1 MNVLLKSMRNQGFM
15 LFIFLPESDQTKKMD
30 QDVKRTSFPRV
41 SSIFS
46 QREKCQRNKFSL
58 KCILRMWQKDIR
70 KIVPLNSDP
79 QKWPFSIMTVLK
91 LNGEFNDQPHD
102 GRRDHWHR
110 CCLPQQY
117 PPMEI
122 PWGFLKRKYGPNPWI
137 FFSHLEA
144 TSIGT
149 LYALHPRPTS
159 CTGVIRDILLSVE
172 HEFKK
177 SSIASVFYRV
187 FGRQKKPTP
196 QKGLVFFLCSG

>member
-15 LFIFLPESDQTKKMD
+15 LFIFSQNRIKQKKWTKMLKG
-30 QDVKRTSFPRV
+30 RV
-41 SSIFS
+41 SHVYLPFS
-46 QREKCQRNKFSL
+46 LKERNVNATKFSL